1 MNKKTII
8 KKIVEAYY
16 RPHSQDHRY
25 YDLDSLASALR
36 EIVNELQY
44 YQCSEDSGVVDM
56 VVDAR
61 ALYELA
67 DALEEVNL

>member
-1 MNKKTII
+1 MNKETIE
-8 KKIVEAYY
+8 KIVEAYY

-44 YQCSEDSGVVDM
+44 YQCSNNSDVEDM

-61 ALYELA
+61 DLYELA
-67 DALEEVNL
+67 NELENI